1 MKRRF
6 IFTVLIVL
14 ILVITGCTMSEL
26 PQGQLNRREKQ
37 VKHFIEQYLKT
48 IRPLDKA
55 LALAWWEAATTGES
69 QAYKRS
75 AEIQLQINNLL
86 SNKNEFVFLKES
98 RESGQVKDPL
108 LARQLDGLYRS
119 YLRNQI
125 DPGLNRQM
133 VELSTQIE
141 ERFSTFRST
150 IDGKKVTDN
159 EIKDILKTS
168 TNSEQRQKAWLGS
181 KQVGQAIADDILKL
195 VRLRNQAARSLG
207 FDNYH
212 TMSLE
217 LSEQKAEDVQAILD
231 ELYELTKEPY
241 TQLKT
246 ELDAMLAE
254 NCGVTVSKLQPW
266 HYHDPFFQE
275 TPLVYALDLDA
286 YYKEKDIANLASRFY
301 TGIGLDVESI
311 LAHSDLYEREGKNPH
326 AFCTDIDKEGD
337 VRILCN
343 IKPNESWME
352 TTLHELGHGVYDKYY
367 DPEMPYLLRGP
378 VHAFTTEGIAMFF
391 GRLSRNPEW
400 MQKML
405 GLTDA
410 QRTKIAEVAGKY
422 ARAKQLIFAR
432 WDMVM
437 FNFERQLYADPEQ
450 DVNTLWWQL
459 VQKYQHIDKPAG
471 RDKPDWAAK
480 IHIASAP
487 CYYHNYLLG
496 ELFASQVHHKLV
508 TDVLDRVGMDT
519 GYVAKKQAGLYLKE
533 NVFEP
538 GSLYPWNEMI
548 ARATGEPLTP
558 KYFVDQFVK

>member
-6 IFTVLIVL
+6 LL
-14 ILVITGCTMSEL
+14 ILMTALLIITTGCAVSE
-26 PQGQLNRREKQ
+26 PSQSQWNRREKQ
-37 VKHFIEQYLKT
+37 VKLFIAQHLDT

-55 LALAWWEAATTGES
+55 SALAWWEAATTGKPE
-69 QAYKRS
+69 AYRKA
-75 AEIQLQINNLL
+75 AETQLEINTIL
-86 SNKNEFVFLKES
+86 SDKKQFIFLKES
-98 RESGQVKDPL
+98 RESGQVKDPS
-108 LARQLDGLYRS
+108 LARQLDLLYRA
-119 YLRNQI
+119 YLANQI
-125 DPGLNRQM
+125 DPELNRQI
-133 VELSTQIE
+133 VELSTQID
-141 ERFSTFRST
+141 ERFSTFRGT
-150 IDGKKVTDN
+150 MEGKKVTDN

-168 TNSEQRQKAWLGS
+168 TDSEQRKKAWLAS
-181 KQVGQAIADDILKL
+181 KQVGQAVADDILKL

-217 LSEQKAEDVQAILD
+217 LSEQKVEDVQAILD
-231 ELYELTKEPY
+231 ALFELTKEPY
-241 TQLKT
+241 TRLKA
-246 ELDAMLAE
+246 ELDKKLAE
-254 NCGVTVSKLQPW
+254 DCGVTVSELQPW

-275 TPLVYALDLDA
+275 TPLVYAVDLDA
-286 YYKEKDIANLASRFY
+286 YYKDKDIVQLARRFY
-301 TGIGLDVESI
+301 AGIGLDVDAI
-311 LAHSDLYEREGKNPH
+311 LAHSDLFEREGKNPH
-326 AFCTDIDKEGD
+326 AFCTHIDREGD

-343 IKPNESWME
+343 IKPNETWME
-352 TTLHELGHGVYDKYY
+352 TTLHELGHGVYDKYF

-378 VHAFTTEGIAMFF
+378 VHAFATEGIAMFF

-405 GLTDA
+405 DLSDA
-410 QRTKIAEVAGKY
+410 QRTQIAEVAGQY

-437 FNFERQLYADPEQ
+437 FHFERQLYADPDQ
-450 DVNTLWWQL
+450 DVNALWWNL
-459 VQKYQHIDKPAG
+459 VQHYQQIGKPSG
-471 RDKPDWAAK
+471 WDEPDWAAK

-508 TDVLDRVGMDT
+508 ADVLKGVDMEA
-519 GYVAKKQAGLYLKE
+519 GYVGKKRAGLYLKE
-533 NVFEP
+533 HIFEP